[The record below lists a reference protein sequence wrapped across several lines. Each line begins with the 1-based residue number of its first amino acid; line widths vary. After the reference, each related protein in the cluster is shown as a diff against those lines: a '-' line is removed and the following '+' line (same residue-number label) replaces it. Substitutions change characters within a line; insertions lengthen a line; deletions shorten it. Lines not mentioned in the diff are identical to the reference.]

1 MAKDGPGGEKTEKPT
16 PKRIKQARK
25 DGQIPRTQELG
36 TWVGAAAASVLLPM
50 LVGNA
55 FTAVQEL
62 FLHVGFVVDHPE
74 PAQLSVLMGQALS
87 AFLGAVLP
95 LALGMMLVGTVASV
109 AQGGVTLTAKGIKP
123 TLKKLN
129 PLPGV
134 KRMFGTHGAWEA
146 IKAVIKTAAIGA
158 VIYVTSDNAQT
169 LVSASGSLPLSEIT
183 RVCADSVVLMLRV
196 VGISGLVI
204 ALADYLVVRHQSMQ
218 KLKMSRYEIEQ
229 EHKQSEGDPH
239 VKAQRRALQMALSRN
254 RMMAEVA
261 EADVLL
267 INPTHVA
274 VALKYEPQ
282 RGAPRVVAKGAG
294 EVATKLR
301 ERAAEARVPMVQDI
315 PLARALHAS
324 CDIGQEVPAQL
335 FTAVARVLAFVMQL
349 SSRGVRGGVHRP
361 GFDAPDTT
369 DLPRAGRRRSGGGDG
384 CRRFPTLPRTPL
396 RGRSWTPGHQR

>member
-16 PKRIKQARK
+16 PKKLKQARK

-36 TWVGAAAASVLLPM
+36 TWVGAAAASFLLPM

-55 FTAVQEL
+55 FTSVQEL
-62 FLHVGFVVDHPE
+62 FLHVGTVVERPD
-74 PAQLSVLMGQALS
+74 PAQLSVLLGQALGV
-87 AFLGAVLP
+87 FLAAVLP

-109 AQGGVTLTAKGIKP
+109 AQGGVTLSAKGLKP
-123 TLKKLN
+123 TLGKFN
-129 PLPGV
+129 PLPGL
-134 KRMFGTHGAWEA
+134 KRMFGTHGVWEA
-146 IKAVIKTAAIGA
+146 IKAVIKTAAIGV
-158 VIYVTSDNAQT
+158 VIYTTSDNAQT

-183 RVCADSVVLMLRV
+183 RVCADSAVLMFRV
-196 VGISGLVI
+196 VGLTGLAI
-204 ALADYLVVRHQSMQ
+204 ALADYMVVRHQTMQ

-239 VKAQRRALQMALSRN
+239 MKAARRATQLAMSRN

-282 RGAPRVVAKGAG
+282 KGAPRVVAKGAD
-294 EVATKLR
+294 EIATKLR
-301 ERAAEARVPMVQDI
+301 ERAQEAGVPMVQDI

-324 CDIGQEVPAQL
+324 CELGQEVPAQL

-349 SSRGVRGGVHRP
+349 TSRGVRGGVHRP
-361 GFDAPDTT
+361 GFEPPDTV
-369 DLPRAGRRRSGGGDG
+369 DLPRAGRRRQPPASNLV
-384 CRRFPTLPRTPL
+384 RQLER
-396 RGRSWTPGHQR
+396 Q